1 MILHRRSG
9 RRPAHTPHRGDA
21 VVGVGGCNT
30 RTSNYA
36 DFTRRDVRAQFR
48 ADPVPQDVLLRVLYA
63 AHHAPSVGFSQPWD
77 FVVIDSTEQ
86 RLAVKAMFERENA
99 RAAQNY
105 SGERQ
110 DLYRSLKLEG
120 ILDSPVN
127 LCVACDRKR
136 GGPHVLGRNTVLD
149 ADLFSTCLAVENL
162 WLAAR
167 TEGLGVGWVSI
178 LDPAELARL
187 LELPDHVAPL
197 AYLCL
202 GHVTEFLPEP
212 ELQTVGWRDRVPLG
226 DVIHANRWG
235 QSWKGEGG

>member
-1 MILHRRSG
+1 MTGPNTCAFSDSDRAAVYRAIL
-9 RRPAHTPHRGDA
+9 
-21 VVGVGGCNT
+21 
-30 RTSNYA
+30 
-36 DFTRRDVRAQFR
+36 TRRDVRAQFR
-48 ADPVPQDVLLRVLYA
+48 PDPVPQEVLLRILSA

-77 FVVIDSTEQ
+77 FVVIDSIEQ

-99 RAAQNY
+99 RAAENY

-110 DLYRSLKLEG
+110 RLYRSLKLEG

-127 LCVACDRKR
+127 VCVTCDRDR

-178 LDPAELARL
+178 LCPAELARL
-187 LELPDHVAPL
+187 LELPDHVVPL

-202 GHVTEFLPEP
+202 GYVTELLAEP
-212 ELQTVGWRDRVPLG
+212 ELQTAGWRARVPLSE
-226 DVIHANRWG
+226 VIHANRW
-235 QSWKGEGG
+235 KKRMKDEG